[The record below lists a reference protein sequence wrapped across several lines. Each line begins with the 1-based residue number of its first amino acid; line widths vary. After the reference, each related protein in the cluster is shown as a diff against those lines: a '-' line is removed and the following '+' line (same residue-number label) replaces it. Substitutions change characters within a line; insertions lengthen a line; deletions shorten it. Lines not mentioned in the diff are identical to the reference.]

1 MPCRSGGVALIVEV
15 STLDDERLDAYAR
28 LTEAQLRSK
37 LEPER
42 ALFIAE
48 SGKVI
53 ERALAGGMEPLS
65 LLMEEKWRMPMQPI
79 IDEVAARWGEGVPV
93 FVAPHDELAKLTGFE
108 LTRGALGAFRRP
120 ALPSVAD
127 VVAGARRIAVLEDIT
142 NHTNVG
148 AIFRS
153 AAALGVDAVL
163 VTPACYDPLYRR
175 AVRVSM
181 GTVFQ
186 VPWTRIG
193 TADVGESAI
202 SVDARAADARAVD
215 GRAADAEGADAVGEG
230 IADVAG
236 VHAVAA
242 RATGA
247 GVADAHAP
255 ASRAAGVGGWAVKGV
270 HTADAHAAGAGLRAT
285 DAGGWAVEGVPLLHE
300 LGFKTA
306 AMALSDESVPLDDPA
321 LNAEERLAIVLGTE
335 GDGLARDTIA
345 RCDYTVRIPM
355 ARGVDSLNVAAAS
368 AVAFWQL
375 RARA

>member
-1 MPCRSGGVALIVEV
+1 MPCRNGGVAVIVEV
-15 STLDDERLDAYAR
+15 STLDDKRLDAYAR

-65 LLMEEKWRMPMQPI
+65 LLMEEKWRAPMQPI

-215 GRAADAEGADAVGEG
+215 GRAADAEGADAEGEG
-230 IADVAG
+230 TADVAG

-247 GVADAHAP
+247 G
-255 ASRAAGVGGWAVKGV
+255 S
-270 HTADAHAAGAGLRAT
+270 RAT